1 MSKSSSARGL
11 AQISM
16 DQRFF
21 IGKLV
26 AAIALLFA
34 VQGCFAQQV
43 REFSPDAVETEG
55 FSEYD
60 DLYVVDCLL
69 PGEVR
74 RMGRSMFMSPRRP
87 VRTTAIDCRIRGG
100 EYTAYSRANYQSALG
115 VWMERAREGDAEAQH
130 YVGEIYEKGLGR
142 EPDYAE
148 AMAWYLRAAEQGY
161 SRSQVNLGY
170 FYERGL
176 GVEPDPAEA
185 LKWYRRAAGVDD
197 DDLIFASAAQ
207 QRMENL
213 RAELEQELEQSQAE
227 QRALQQQVETLREQL
242 DRQAGSSAEAEATI
256 ATLEGMLARVEDRA
270 AETEGRLVRLRG
282 SEISAPAAGDEQ
294 RTAQQQHFSGNVDT
308 ERFGK
313 YFALIVGLQSYAFW
327 EPLESPHQDARRL
340 AEILSSRYGF
350 DTTLLLDASGKE
362 ILSSIN
368 DLRERVGPDDN
379 VLLYFAGHGQLL
391 RPEAEQLRRGY
402 WLPVNAELD
411 RTTFWVSNSAI
422 NDYLAILDARS
433 VLVVADSCFGGAM
446 STDPATMMLGSGM
459 ELSDRLIDLSLS
471 RKARFVISS
480 GGLKPVLDGS
490 SGEHSVFARALIES
504 LEGASSLLRA
514 QDVFA
519 QVAERTAGLA
529 AVQGMDQRP
538 EMRPIR
544 EAGHEAGSFFFIPT
558 GDDSSG

>member
-1 MSKSSSARGL
+1 MYQPL
-11 AQISM
+11 CT
-16 DQRFF
+16 
-21 IGKLV
+21 GKLAAV
-26 AAIALLFA
+26 AVLLFA

-43 REFSPDAVETEG
+43 REFSEDAVETEG

-115 VWMERAREGDAEAQH
+115 VWLERAREGDAEAQH

-142 EPDYAE
+142 APDYAE

-176 GVEPDPAEA
+176 GVEPNPTEA

-207 QRMENL
+207 QRMESL
-213 RAELEQELEQSQAE
+213 RAELEEELEQSQAE
-227 QRALQQQVETLREQL
+227 KRALSQQVQALREQL
-242 DRQAGSSAEAEATI
+242 DRQAGTNAEAEATI

-282 SEISAPAAGDEQ
+282 SEIAAPPAASAEQ
-294 RTAQQQHFSGNVDT
+294 ATAQRQHFSGNVDT

-313 YFALIVGLQSYAFW
+313 YFALIVGLQSYAYW

-368 DLRERVGPDDN
+368 DLRERVGPEDN

-446 STDPATMMLGSGM
+446 STDPATMMLGAGM

-471 RKARFVISS
+471 RRARFVISS
-480 GGLKPVLDGS
+480 GGLRPVLDGS

-519 QVAERTAGLA
+519 QVAERTASLA

-544 EAGHEAGSFFFIPT
+544 EAGHEAGSFFFIPM
-558 GDDSSG
+558 GDGGSG